1 MRVFDASTLF
11 GPTADGALGR
21 GRELQRMRPA
31 DLYDAWLF
39 AETDAALALDAW
51 RSAGPE
57 DRPDAYAVYVAALER
72 EGQAAML
79 LERRL
84 QGAR

>member
-1 MRVFDASTLF
+1 MRVFDGSALF
-11 GPTADGALGR
+11 DPTADGERGR
-21 GRELQRMRPA
+21 GLDLQQLRPA

-51 RSAGPE
+51 RSAGRE
-57 DRPDAYAVYVAALER
+57 DRADAYAGYSAALER

-79 LERRL
+79 LEHRL

>member
-1 MRVFDASTLF
+1 MRVFDGSTLF
-11 GPTADGALGR
+11 SPSADDERGR
-21 GRELQRMRPA
+21 GFDLQRMRPA

-39 AETDAALALDAW
+39 AETDAAVALDAW
-51 RSAGPE
+51 RSAGRE
-57 DRPDAYAVYVAALER
+57 DRADAYAGYSAALER

-84 QGAR
+84 RGAR